1 MVGLIYINLKQHKL
15 IIIIIIIIIINTFS
29 ETLQWVISLI
39 IMMTAP
45 ACETD

>member
-15 IIIIIIIIIINTFS
+15 IIIIIIKKTFS